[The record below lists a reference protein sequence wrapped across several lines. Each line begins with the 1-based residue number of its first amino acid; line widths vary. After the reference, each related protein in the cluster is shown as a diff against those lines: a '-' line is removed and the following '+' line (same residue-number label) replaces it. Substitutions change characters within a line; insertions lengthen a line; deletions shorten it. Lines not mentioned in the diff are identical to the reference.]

1 MTLEEWKSNEETKLR
16 PVVSTDC
23 RYNVHSDCEGSESAL
38 WPDGT
43 FSVRPCSCACHGLGV
58 I

>member
-23 RYNVHSDCEGSESAL
+23 MYKAHSDCEGAESAL

-43 FSVRPCSCACHGLGV
+43 SSVRLCSCPCHGEV
-58 I
+58 V